1 MGLAKEKS
9 QERERRHER
18 IESNIGE
25 ASEVGLL
32 SGGWVATDEYNR
44 FSVSASFVRVFLPV
58 YLYFLS
64 WMIAWSPL
72 TSQTFHLSLQHISS
86 ILSYRRPRL
95 RMSLSLC
102 LSVSSLLSVCK
113 DILSSPF
120 SSVLSP
126 WFIPVRWLLFLLQ
139 WLLIRFLSLLEWYL
153 FLFYSLV
160 PQRRM
165 MEYLVVIE
173 SKWVSWRSSRWT
185 VRYLLFVRFFSS
197 PGTARTILICCQ
209 SEWSLGTELTDLVN

>member
-1 MGLAKEKS
+1 MKWWKVNRQTYNKKQVKIKKKRRTRKS
-9 QERERRHER
+9 IPVTGSYVFRAYKQSVGCFLIRECVCVCVCRQRKVNGACQREESRERERRHER

-95 RMSLSLC
+95 RMSLSL
-102 LSVSSLLSVCK
+102 SL
-113 DILSSPF
+113 F
-120 SSVLSP
+120 
-126 WFIPVRWLLFLLQ
+126 
-139 WLLIRFLSLLEWYL
+139 
-153 FLFYSLV
+153 
-160 PQRRM
+160 
-165 MEYLVVIE
+165 
-173 SKWVSWRSSRWT
+173 
-185 VRYLLFVRFFSS
+185 
-197 PGTARTILICCQ
+197 TALRL
-209 SEWSLGTELTDLVN
+209 